1 MEVVTPQER
10 ERLVEVRRRIH
21 QHPELAYE
29 EQATARLVRERLEA
43 LGFDPR
49 TGVAETGVVAELA
62 GSQPGPRIMLRAD
75 LDALPVQE
83 LNDVPYR
90 SQHPG
95 LMHAC
100 GHDGHVSALLLAA
113 ERLCARPDFAGTV
126 RFCFQPAEEGRG
138 GAKRMIEEG
147 VLDGVERVFGLHV
160 WNELPTGTVVCT
172 PGPMLAAVDR
182 FRIRIYGEGGHAAIP
197 QRVRDPIV
205 AASAVVGALQTLP
218 SRWTDPL
225 DPLVVSVGRFEAG
238 SNWNVIPPHAE
249 LEGTCRSF
257 AQATWEALP
266 ERLEQLVGDVAR
278 AYRCTAEVEYLRTTP
293 PTINDPDAAEL
304 GRRVVTRLLGVDA
317 AKLSGSGTRAM
328 IGEDFAEYLQRRPG
342 AFFLVGSRNEA
353 RGLVHPHHSDRFDFD
368 EDALPVAARLLEEVA
383 REALSTAG

>member
-1 MEVVTPQER
+1 MEVVTPRER

-29 EQATARLVRERLEA
+29 EQATAELVRERLEA
-43 LGFDPR
+43 LGLDPR
-49 TGVAETGVVAELA
+49 TGIAETGVVAELV
-62 GSQPGPRIMLRAD
+62 GNQPGPTIMLRAD

-83 LNDVPYR
+83 LNEVPYR
-90 SQHPG
+90 SQRPG

-113 ERLCARPDFAGTV
+113 ERLCARPDFAGSV

-138 GAKRMIEEG
+138 GAKRMIQEG

-160 WNELPTGTVVCT
+160 WNEMPTGTVACT

-182 FRIRIYGEGGHAAIP
+182 FTIRILGEGGHAAIP

-225 DPLVVSVGRFEAG
+225 DPLVISVGRFQAG
-238 SNWNVIPPHAE
+238 SNWNVIPPYAE

-278 AYRCTAEVEYLRTTP
+278 AHRCTAEVEYLRTTP
-293 PTINDPDAAEL
+293 PTINDPEAAEL
-304 GRRVVTRLLGVDA
+304 GRRVVTRLLGADA
-317 AKLSGSGTRAM
+317 AKVSGPGTRAM
-328 IGEDFAEYLQRRPG
+328 IGEDFAEFLQQRPG

-353 RGLVHPHHSDRFDFD
+353 RGLIHPHHSDRFDFD
-368 EDALPVAARLLEEVA
+368 EDALPLAARLLEELA